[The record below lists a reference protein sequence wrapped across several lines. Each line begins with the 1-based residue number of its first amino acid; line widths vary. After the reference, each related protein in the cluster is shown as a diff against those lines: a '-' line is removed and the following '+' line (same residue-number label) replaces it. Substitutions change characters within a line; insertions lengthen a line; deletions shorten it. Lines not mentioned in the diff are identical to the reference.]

1 MQGDGAWAPCAGG
14 AAGHPG
20 PGGTAHLLMWH
31 RFLCQP
37 LSVRAVLACLMERLA
52 PVAMSQERAASTELV
67 VAEVLNNVAE
77 HAYAETPGMVELR
90 VCRIPDGLS
99 FEVIDQGV
107 PMPDG
112 TPPLGRQVLHDVP
125 LDQLPE
131 GGFGWFLIRSLTRRL
146 DYRREPGRNRLSFV
160 IPLDP

>member
-1 MQGDGAWAPCAGG
+1 MC
-14 AAGHPG
+14 
-20 PGGTAHLLMWH
+20 H

-37 LSVRAVLACLMERLA
+37 LTVRATLECLMARLA
-52 PVAMSQERAASTELV
+52 PVILSQERAASTELV

-77 HAYAETPGMVELR
+77 HAYAGAPGMVELR
-90 VCRIPDGLS
+90 VCRIPDGLT
-99 FEVIDQGV
+99 FEVVDHGV

-146 DYRREPGRNRLSFV
+146 DYRREPGRNRLSFL
-160 IPLDP
+160 IPLDPGMALP